1 MSTSILGDLSF
12 ILPPDNSTSVSVVI
26 NIFECSSKK
35 PRFHKINLKLI
46 IIMQKNV
53 PRHLGSLHQCS
64 ALGVSERDGVGL
76 LPDLHK
82 KIVTKNS
89 IKNSAFFK
97 IED

>member
-1 MSTSILGDLSF
+1 
-12 ILPPDNSTSVSVVI
+12 
-26 NIFECSSKK
+26 
-35 PRFHKINLKLI
+35 
-46 IIMQKNV
+46 MQKNV